1 MKVME
6 SEGDEEHAAQ
16 DSEAR
21 GALGGGWTR
30 AALRAACLSFFFAR
44 LQHINLQWFDIDT
57 LLDLISTGRTH
68 MLSQP
73 LSSFV
78 RRAPEHGSS
87 WPPYRRSLVGRAIF
101 ISLTMFVAAAPPRA
115 RRSLGSL
122 DYSFAFISHW
132 SHFIVLHNLLLRS
145 GL

>member
-87 WPPYRRSLVGRAIF
+87 WPPYRRSLVGRAIL
-101 ISLTMFVAAAPPRA
+101 SLLPCSSLPRLPEPDV
-115 RRSLGSL
+115 RLVLLITLSPS
-122 DYSFAFISHW
+122 SH
-132 SHFIVLHNLLLRS
+132 IGVTL
-145 GL
+145 